1 MDVVNKET
9 YFWKT
14 NQNLKSDIIRKVL
27 VESRNCFKNS
37 MIGSHQNVG
46 KQARNRCLFSF
57 PPTVAGAPLK
67 PCSEKEPVS
76 VRKTD

>member
-27 VESRNCFKNS
+27 VESKE
-37 MIGSHQNVG
+37 
-46 KQARNRCLFSF
+46 
-57 PPTVAGAPLK
+57 TVLK
-67 PCSEKEPVS
+67 
-76 VRKTD
+76 